1 MSDRAGDA
9 TFPARDCNRR
19 AVMLDRGAIGA
30 MALAAMLCAA
40 SGAWAFDDAKYPDLH
55 GQWIGVRGTAGG
67 GQPSFD
73 PIKRWG
79 TTQDAPLTAEYKA
92 MFEANLVDQRDG
104 GQGTNATSTCL
115 APGMP
120 MVMNAHS
127 PMEIIVLPETTYFR
141 VDHIRDT
148 HRRIY
153 TDGRDWPA
161 QIEPGFDGYS
171 IGRWI
176 DTKGDG
182 HYDLL
187 EVETRGFKGPRAYDA
202 SGQPLHL
209 DNQSVFMERIYRDKA
224 DPKILHDQITV
235 LDHALTR
242 PWIVDKKYV
251 IESNPRP
258 EWSEAYCTENPSMIA
273 IGKESYFLSG
283 DGMLMPVRK
292 DQPAPDLRYF
302 KQTRK

>member
-1 MSDRAGDA
+1 
-9 TFPARDCNRR
+9 
-19 AVMLDRGAIGA
+19 MLDRGTMGA
-30 MALAAMLCAA
+30 LALAAMLCAA
-40 SGAWAFDDAKYPDLH
+40 ASGARAFDDAKYPDLH

-73 PIKRWG
+73 PVKRWG
-79 TTQDAPLTAEYKA
+79 TTQDAPLIPEYEA
-92 MFEANLVDQRDG
+92 MFKANLIDQNDG

-127 PMEIIVLPETTYFR
+127 PMEIIVLPDTTYIR

-161 QIEPGFDGYS
+161 AIEPGFDGYS

-187 EVETRGFKGPRAYDA
+187 EVETRAFKGPRSYDA
-202 SGQPLHL
+202 SGLPLHR
-209 DNQSVFMERIYRDKA
+209 DNQSIFKEEIYL
-224 DPKILHDQITV
+224 DPANANLLHDDITV
-235 LDHALTR
+235 IDDGLTR
-242 PWIVDKKYV
+242 PWTVHKTYRRNA
-251 IESNPRP
+251 NPRP
-258 EWSEAYCTENPSMIA
+258 IWIEYICAEGQQLVH
-273 IGKESYFLSG
+273 IGTQGYMLSA
-283 DGMLMPVRK
+283 DGYLMPIRRN
-292 DQPAPDLRYF
+292 QAPPDLKYF
-302 KQTRK
+302 KQTQK

>member
-1 MSDRAGDA
+1 
-9 TFPARDCNRR
+9 
-19 AVMLDRGAIGA
+19 MLDRGAIWA
-30 MALAAMLCAA
+30 AALAAMLCAA
-40 SGAWAFDDAKYPDLH
+40 AGGARAFDDATYPNLK

-92 MFEANLVDQRDG
+92 MFEANLVDQRGG

-161 QIEPGFDGYS
+161 QLEPGFDGYS

-176 DTKGDG
+176 DTNHDG
-182 HYDLL
+182 RYDLL
-187 EVETRGFKGPRAYDA
+187 EIETRGFKGPRSYDNT
-202 SGQPLHL
+202 GLPLHP
-209 DNQSVFMERIYRDKA
+209 DNQSIIKERIFQDKA
-224 DPKILHDQITV
+224 DANILYDEITTI
-235 LDHALTR
+235 DHALTR
-242 PWIVDKKYV
+242 PWTVTKSYRRNSEPQAQWREWICG
-251 IESNPRP
+251 ENNPHVV
-258 EWSEAYCTENPSMIA
+258 
-273 IGKESYFLSG
+273 IGKDNYFLSA
-283 DGMLMPVRK
+283 DGLLMPARK
-292 DQPAPDLRYF
+292 DQAPPDLRNF
-302 KQTRK
+302 DPPR

>member
-1 MSDRAGDA
+1 
-9 TFPARDCNRR
+9 
-19 AVMLDRGAIGA
+19 MLDRSAMGA

-40 SGAWAFDDAKYPDLH
+40 ASGARAFDDAKYPDLH

-127 PMEIIVLPETTYFR
+127 PMEIIVLPEITYFR

-161 QIEPGFDGYS
+161 ALEPGFDGYS
-171 IGRWI
+171 IGQWI

-187 EVETRGFKGPRAYDA
+187 EVETRGFKGPRAYDT
-202 SGQPLHL
+202 SGIPLHK
-209 DNQSVFMERIYRDKA
+209 DNATIVKDRIYLDKEDRDL
-224 DPKILHDQITV
+224 LHDDVTV
-235 LDHALTR
+235 FDHALTR
-242 PWIVDKKYV
+242 PWTVPKTYHREADA
-251 IESNPRP
+251 RP
-258 EWSEAYCTENPSMIA
+258 YWREVSCSENNNHLE
-273 IGKESYFLSG
+273 IGAQPYMLSA
-283 DGMLMPVRK
+283 DGLLMPTKK
-292 DQPAPDLRYF
+292 DQPSPDLRYF
-302 KQTRK
+302 KPPPQK

>member
-1 MSDRAGDA
+1 
-9 TFPARDCNRR
+9 
-19 AVMLDRGAIGA
+19 MLDRGAMGA

-40 SGAWAFDDAKYPDLH
+40 ASGARAFDDAKYPNLK

-79 TTQDAPLTAEYKA
+79 TTQDAPLTPEYEA
-92 MFEANLVDQRDG
+92 MFKANLEDQRVG

-127 PMEIIVLPETTYFR
+127 PMEIIVLPDTTYMR

-153 TDGRDWPA
+153 TDGREWPA
-161 QIEPGFDGYS
+161 EIEPGFDGYS
-171 IGRWI
+171 IGQWI

-182 HYDLL
+182 RYDVL
-187 EVETRGFKGPRAYDA
+187 EVETRGFKGPRSYDA
-202 SGQPLHL
+202 SGLPLHR
-209 DNQSVFMERIYRDKA
+209 DNQSVFKERIYLDQTN
-224 DPKILHDQITV
+224 PNLLHDDITV
-235 LDHALTR
+235 IDHGLTH
-242 PWIVDKKYV
+242 PWTVNKTYRRNA
-251 IESNPRP
+251 NPRP
-258 EWSEAYCTENPSMIA
+258 IWIEYICAEGQQLVH
-273 IGKESYFLSG
+273 IGDQGYMLSA
-283 DGMLMPVRK
+283 DGYLMPTKK
-292 DQPAPDLRYF
+292 DQAPPDLKYF

>member
-1 MSDRAGDA
+1 M
-9 TFPARDCNRR
+9 F
-19 AVMLDRGAIGA
+19 DRGAICA

-40 SGAWAFDDAKYPDLH
+40 ASGARAFDDAAYPDLR

-73 PIKRWG
+73 PVKRWG
-79 TTQDAPLTAEYKA
+79 TTQDAPLIPDYDA
-92 MFEANLVDQRDG
+92 MFKANLIDQREG

-127 PMEIIVLPETTYFR
+127 PMEIIVLPDTTYIR

-161 QIEPGFDGYS
+161 EIEPGFDGYS

-176 DTKGDG
+176 DTKRDG

-187 EVETRGFKGPRAYDA
+187 EVETRAFKGPRSYDA
-202 SGQPLHL
+202 SGLPLHR
-209 DNQSVFMERIYRDKA
+209 DNQSIFEEQIYLDA
-224 DPKILHDQITV
+224 ANPNLLHDDLTV
-235 LDHALTR
+235 IDHGLTR
-242 PWIVDKKYV
+242 PWTVHKTYRRNA
-251 IESNPRP
+251 NPRP
-258 EWSEAYCTENPSMIA
+258 IWIEYVCAEGQQLVH
-273 IGKESYFLSG
+273 IGNEGYMLSA
-283 DGMLMPVRK
+283 DGYLMPTRK
-292 DQPAPDLRYF
+292 DQTPPDLKYF
-302 KQTRK
+302 KQTQE

>member
-1 MSDRAGDA
+1 
-9 TFPARDCNRR
+9 
-19 AVMLDRGAIGA
+19 MLYRGAMG
-30 MALAAMLCAA
+30 MGLAAMLWAA
-40 SGAWAFDDAKYPDLH
+40 SSGAWAFDDAMYPDLR

-79 TTQDAPLTAEYKA
+79 TTQDAPLIPEYDA
-92 MFEANLVDQRDG
+92 MFKANLIDQREG

-127 PMEIIVLPETTYFR
+127 PMEIIVLPDTTYIR

-161 QIEPGFDGYS
+161 EIEPGFDGYS
-171 IGRWI
+171 IGHWL

-182 HYDLL
+182 HYDTL
-187 EVETRGFKGPRAYDA
+187 EVETRAFRGPRTYDA
-202 SGQPLHL
+202 SGLPLHFDEQSIIKERMYL
-209 DNQSVFMERIYRDKA
+209 DKTDKNVM
-224 DPKILHDQITV
+224 HNQITV
-235 LDHALTR
+235 IDHALTR
-242 PWIVDKKYV
+242 PWTVMKDYRRD
-251 IESNPRP
+251 PRP
-258 EWSEAYCTENPSMIA
+258 VYVEEICAEGNPWVQIGQQAYMLGA
-273 IGKESYFLSG
+273 
-283 DGMLMPVRK
+283 DGTLMPSKK
-292 DQPAPDLRYF
+292 DQPPPDLKYF
-302 KQTRK
+302 NPTKK